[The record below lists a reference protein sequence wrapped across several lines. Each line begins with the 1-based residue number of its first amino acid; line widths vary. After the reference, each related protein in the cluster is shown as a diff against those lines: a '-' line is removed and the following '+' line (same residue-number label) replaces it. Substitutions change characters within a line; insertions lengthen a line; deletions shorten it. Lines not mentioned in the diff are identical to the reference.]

1 MLTIGISLLF
11 LALFYFIIDAKGF
24 AKWSFPFVL
33 IGLNPITIYM
43 AHRLVNFKFT
53 SDYILTGIMNMSG
66 DFSGTISA
74 IGVLGL
80 ELLLLY
86 FLYKRKILL
95 KI

>member
-1 MLTIGISLLF
+1 MAI
-11 LALFYFIIDAKGF
+11 FYFIIDVKGY

-43 AHRLVNFKFT
+43 AHRMVNFKYT
-53 SDYILTGIMNMSG
+53 SDYILTGIMDLFG
-66 DFSGTISA
+66 DYSMVISTL
-74 IGVLGL
+74 GLLGL

-86 FLYKRKILL
+86 FLYKRKIFF